1 MYAELLSH
9 YFANMSAKQVY
20 IFPTELRPILRVF
33 YQLRNSKKL
42 EILPKPFSVQHVRK
56 LYCIEVAQRFG
67 LALEN
72 GNVVDRVTCHIYN

>member
-42 EILPKPFSVQHVRK
+42 EILPKPFPVQHVRK
-56 LYCIEVAQRFG
+56 LIVSKLLSDLVWLLKMEM
-67 LALEN
+67 
-72 GNVVDRVTCHIYN
+72 